1 MNLEKTLKISKGI
14 IKILKVLVVINIFV
28 ALALFFFSI
37 NSDFREF
44 ASTSM
49 TLTLGVFKLVFKDAI
64 VNTAIENNYLTYA
77 CLITI
82 ILCFLWYLILRHI
95 SMIVDNSLKSSI
107 FCKENTRS
115 MNLIGIF
122 ILISGFIKL
131 LTEIMSVV
139 TIQRNINTL
148 EIFNPALISSV
159 SIEARLDVSFLII
172 AFVIFVLAK
181 VFAYGQQLQQLSDET
196 L

>member
-1 MNLEKTLKISKGI
+1 MNLEKTLKISKKL
-14 IKILKVLVVINIFV
+14 IKILKVLVVISIFV

-64 VNTAIENNYLTYA
+64 ENTAIKDNYLTYA
-77 CLITI
+77 CLITM
-82 ILCFLWYLILRHI
+82 ILCFLWFLILRHI
-95 SMIVDNSLKSSI
+95 GMIVDNSLKSSI

-115 MNLIGIF
+115 MNLIGMY
-122 ILISGFIKL
+122 ILISGFFKL

-139 TIQRNINTL
+139 TIQRNISVL
-148 EIFNPALISSV
+148 EIFNPELISSI
-159 SIEARLDVSFLII
+159 SIETRFDVSFLII

-181 VFAYGQQLQQLSDET
+181 IFAYGQQLQQLSDET

>member
-1 MNLEKTLKISKGI
+1 MNLEKTLKISKRI

-82 ILCFLWYLILRHI
+82 ILCFLWYLRHI

>member
-1 MNLEKTLKISKGI
+1 
-14 IKILKVLVVINIFV
+14 
-28 ALALFFFSI
+28 
-37 NSDFREF
+37 
-44 ASTSM
+44 
-49 TLTLGVFKLVFKDAI
+49 
-64 VNTAIENNYLTYA
+64 
-77 CLITI
+77 
-82 ILCFLWYLILRHI
+82 
-95 SMIVDNSLKSSI
+95 MIVDNSLKSSI